1 LVSSMKF
8 DSFTVAL
15 LFLRSDAPKLSEDDE
30 NRLQDAH
37 MDYLAKLHEEGH
49 LLAAGPILGSADRKL
64 RGLSIFRGSPE
75 EARRLADRDPGVLE
89 GRYMHEFFPWIVPGG
104 AMSFSHTRFPRSMS
118 EVQ

>member
-1 LVSSMKF
+1 MKF

-15 LFLRSDAPKLSEDDE
+15 LLLRSDAPKISEEDE

-37 MDYLAKLHEEGH
+37 MGYLAKLHEDGH
-49 LLAAGPILGSADRKL
+49 LLAAGPILGSADRGL

-75 EARRLADRDPGVLE
+75 EVKMLADQDPGVRE

-104 AMSFSHTRFPRSMS
+104 AVTFSRTRFPRSMS